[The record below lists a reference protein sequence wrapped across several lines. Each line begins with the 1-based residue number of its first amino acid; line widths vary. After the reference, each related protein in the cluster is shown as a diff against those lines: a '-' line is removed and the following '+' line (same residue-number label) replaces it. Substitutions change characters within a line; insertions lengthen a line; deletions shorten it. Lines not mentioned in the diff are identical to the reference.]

1 MTNATGCA
9 VLCTLAFAAAAAT
22 RPPQA
27 AGGAQVP
34 AATARD
40 VAPTTGTA
48 PRARPAN
55 PAADARDAARR
66 AALAERVAT
75 LLPAPLDDGSV
86 RALATALGLQAGQR
100 EQVEILRG
108 RYRDAVDARRAAAAD
123 ALSAR
128 IGSAYGQ
135 EPGTDSLAPRQGPEL
150 AAVLTAALEWR
161 TALAAAD
168 TQLVLGLAGQRD
180 EAGSVGPGLARFT
193 RTVERDD
200 LAAADPVAAIR
211 LPDLVEAAALPDA
224 DRRAIVDALEPHW
237 ARLADAI
244 GARRLAAIAAEAK
257 AAGEEAA
264 WGAEWELTASPAT
277 IAERASRRAELETS
291 AAAAERALAEA
302 NRAAIA
308 ALLRMLPS
316 ASADRV
322 RSTVDVAM
330 WPVLWAPERAMA
342 STIAAVRASAPAPVL
357 EMADAAA
364 ADVMRRLEPT
374 RMELSRRAQAADAAD
389 EALALAGAGDAR
401 PAALVNAL
409 AARKA
414 VEELA
419 ERRRRTVADGVAR
432 MVQLLGDHPKEAA
445 ALAAL
450 KSELDSAG
458 RAADWRV
465 RGLTARLD
473 EAAGSGEPAPPAPDR
488 AP

>member
-1 MTNATGCA
+1 
-9 VLCTLAFAAAAAT
+9 
-22 RPPQA
+22 
-27 AGGAQVP
+27 
-34 AATARD
+34 
-40 VAPTTGTA
+40 
-48 PRARPAN
+48 
-55 PAADARDAARR
+55 
-66 AALAERVAT
+66 
-75 LLPAPLDDGSV
+75 
-86 RALATALGLQAGQR
+86 
-100 EQVEILRG
+100 
-108 RYRDAVDARRAAAAD
+108 
-123 ALSAR
+123 
-128 IGSAYGQ
+128 
-135 EPGTDSLAPRQGPEL
+135 
-150 AAVLTAALEWR
+150 
-161 TALAAAD
+161 
-168 TQLVLGLAGQRD
+168 
-180 EAGSVGPGLARFT
+180 
-193 RTVERDD
+193 
-200 LAAADPVAAIR
+200 
-211 LPDLVEAAALPDA
+211 
-224 DRRAIVDALEPHW
+224 
-237 ARLADAI
+237 
-244 GARRLAAIAAEAK
+244 
-257 AAGEEAA
+257 
-264 WGAEWELTASPAT
+264 
-277 IAERASRRAELETS
+277 
-291 AAAAERALAEA
+291 
-302 NRAAIA
+302 
-308 ALLRMLPS
+308 
-316 ASADRV
+316 
-322 RSTVDVAM
+322 
-330 WPVLWAPERAMA
+330 MA